1 MVWDG
6 PMVLMVL
13 LEVMIEVVV
22 STSSDSSGRVISSGS
37 SSSSVGGGV
46 GSDNSR
52 LQTTGN
58 RGGPLDRRRTVRYVF

>member
-1 MVWDG
+1 
-6 PMVLMVL
+6 MVLMVL
-13 LEVMIEVVV
+13 LEVMIVVVV
-22 STSSDSSGRVISSGS
+22 STSSDSSGRVICSGS
-37 SSSSVGGGV
+37 RSSVGGGV